1 MSGGEPADIREQ
13 NDLLLMA
20 YGSMSPVARRLSMP
34 STAAAGGLCPR
45 PLARPLRMHRA
56 SHITVCHC
64 EGLSLSAPSS
74 TVSSTAHL
82 AVDDIREQNHPDLA
96 PRAYMYGKHAARCA
110 PWRLTH
116 DRHTA
121 DRHLVL
127 LPPLPPLLLPTA
139 R

>member
-1 MSGGEPADIREQ
+1 
-13 NDLLLMA
+13 
-20 YGSMSPVARRLSMP
+20 
-34 STAAAGGLCPR
+34 
-45 PLARPLRMHRA
+45 MHRA
-56 SHITVCHC
+56 SHIAVT
-64 EGLSLSAPSS
+64 SI
-74 TVSSTAHL
+74 TAKDYHYL
-82 AVDDIREQNHPDLA
+82 RRRQPCRPLRTSAVDDIREQNHPDLA

-127 LPPLPPLLLPTA
+127 LPPPLPSPLLLPTA